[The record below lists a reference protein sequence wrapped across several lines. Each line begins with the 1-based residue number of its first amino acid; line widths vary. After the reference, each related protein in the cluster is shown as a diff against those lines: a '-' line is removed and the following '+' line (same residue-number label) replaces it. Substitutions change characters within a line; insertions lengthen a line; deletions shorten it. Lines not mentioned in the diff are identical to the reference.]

1 MSSSSVPPPPSESDS
16 SSPVQLAEPE
26 GPPAEVPR
34 ELVFSCCE
42 EVGLD
47 PYRDF
52 DEVLAAVAEPPWRQC
67 CESACDPCVL
77 TIERAAALVRYRLPK

>member
-1 MSSSSVPPPPSESDS
+1 MAATSPPPPPSE
-16 SSPVQLAEPE
+16 PTV
-26 GPPAEVPR
+26 EVARDATRDEIPR
-34 ELVFSCCE
+34 ELVFTCCE

-52 DEVLAAVAEPPWRQC
+52 DEVLEALWDPPLRQC